1 MKNYV
6 NLNISDFQPLALSIF
21 IDASE
26 IPRGILVPLSD
37 WPKLKPT
44 IDPQS
49 PLYKLMATL
58 TFVPFHEL
66 SLEEKSMLLEDKLR
80 EVEQSNL
87 KNGSYRAY
95 KNDLCISQDL
105 YINEYADHSELV
117 SINAK
122 TGKITLI
129 KKLD

>member
-6 NLNISDFQPLALSIF
+6 NLNILDFQPLALSIF
-21 IDASE
+21 IDATE
-26 IPRGILVPLSD
+26 TPKGILVPLSD
-37 WPKLKPT
+37 WPKLKPV

-66 SLEEKSMLLEDKLR
+66 SVEEKSMLLEDKLR
-80 EVEQSNL
+80 EVELENL
-87 KNGSYRAY
+87 RKGSFRAY
-95 KNDLCISQDL
+95 KNELCTSQDL
-105 YINEYADHSELV
+105 YINEYADRKELV
-117 SINAK
+117 SVDAK
-122 TGKITLI
+122 TGKISLI